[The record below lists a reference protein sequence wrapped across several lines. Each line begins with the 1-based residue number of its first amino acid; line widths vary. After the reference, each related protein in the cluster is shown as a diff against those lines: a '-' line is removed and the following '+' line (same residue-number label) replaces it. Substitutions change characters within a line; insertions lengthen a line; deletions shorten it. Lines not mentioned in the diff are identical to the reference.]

1 MRISDWSS
9 DVCSSDL
16 WGWVSSQVQLLA
28 QQPAQIDEH
37 PADAGVVELAGD
49 RRVDGD
55 VFIGGLERDAVAL
68 PLLAD
73 VAQGVFRA
81 ALVVLVE
88 HDQFGEVEH
97 VELLEIGKASCREK
111 MCQ

>member
-16 WGWVSSQVQLLA
+16 FKRKLLA
-28 QQPAQIDEH
+28 QQAAQVGEH

-49 RRVDGD
+49 GRVDGD
-55 VFIGGLERDAVAL
+55 VFVGGLERDAVAL

-73 VAQGVFRA
+73 VAQGIFRA

-88 HDQFGEVEH
+88 HDQLGDRKSTRLNSSH
-97 VELLEIGKASCREK
+97 
-111 MCQ
+111 